1 MNTWLQRACVTAGS
15 ITAIG
20 LLTAVPAT
28 AHVTANSPG
37 ATQGGYAVVT
47 FRVPTESKTATTT
60 GLTVTLPKVAA
71 GDKALS
77 SVRTT
82 PLPGW
87 TAAVAKDPATG
98 APTAVTWTA
107 QPGTSLGP
115 DQFGQF
121 PVSVGPLPK
130 TDTVRFSAE
139 QTYSDGS
146 TVKWDQPPKS
156 DGSEPEHP
164 ACTVTLAAEEAAP
177 KAGATALSATVT
189 PAGDGAAADGAATD
203 STARW
208 LAGAGLLLG
217 ALGLGLGAG
226 AAWRARSRP

>member
-1 MNTWLQRACVTAGS
+1 MNTWLQRACVTAVS

-20 LLTAVPAT
+20 LLTAVPAS

-107 QPGTSLGP
+107 QPGTSLDA

-130 TDTVRFSAE
+130 TDTVSFSAE
-139 QTYSDGS
+139 QIYSDGS
-146 TVKWDQPPKS
+146 TVNWDQPPKA

-164 ACTVTLAAEEAAP
+164 APTVALAAAEAALQ
-177 KAGATALSATVT
+177 AGATALSATAA
-189 PAGDGAAADGAATD
+189 PASDGAAADGAATD

-226 AAWRARSRP
+226 AARRARSRP